1 MMRRRLT
8 RLALGL
14 LAGAIVIVGAAN
26 AVVALGGR
34 GWTRDPA
41 AARPAQAAL
50 VLGAQVQPDGQP
62 SAMLEDR
69 VRAAA
74 ALYRDRRVAKVLV
87 SGDHGTVGYDEV
99 GTMRRR
105 LLSLGVPAQDIF
117 EDHAGFDTWD
127 SAQRAKLIFD
137 VKSAVVVTQVEV
149 QECATRGLG
158 DDELA
163 GALLDLGRVAQS
175 HPQPG
180 VGRGAVEQA
189 SATSASISGEIAPLT
204 GPGNRSDEASSH
216 IRALADEK
224 LPHIEALIAR
234 GGPCERQGA
243 RGYPFRRPIGHISG
257 PCVLVSAGT
266 RHLERVPCL
275 LGGLV
280 QLARR

>member
-26 AVVALGGR
+26 AVVALGGG

-41 AARPAQAAL
+41 AAPPAQAAL
-50 VLGAQVQPDGQP
+50 VLGAQVRPDGQP

-127 SAQRAKLIFD
+127 SMVRAKHVFE
-137 VKSAVVVTQVEV
+137 VKTAIVVTQ
-149 QECATRGLG
+149 RFH
-158 DDELA
+158 LA
-163 GALLDLGRVAQS
+163 
-175 HPQPG
+175 
-180 VGRGAVEQA
+180 
-189 SATSASISGEIAPLT
+189 
-204 GPGNRSDEASSH
+204 
-216 IRALADEK
+216 RALW
-224 LPHIEALIAR
+224 
-234 GGPCERQGA
+234 
-243 RGYPFRRPIGHISG
+243 
-257 PCVLVSAGT
+257 
-266 RHLERVPCL
+266 
-275 LGGLV
+275 
-280 QLARR
+280 LARRAGLRASGLAADARSYGSITRTLQAREVVARVKAVGDVVTGAGPRFLGPRHPIAGDGRTTLG